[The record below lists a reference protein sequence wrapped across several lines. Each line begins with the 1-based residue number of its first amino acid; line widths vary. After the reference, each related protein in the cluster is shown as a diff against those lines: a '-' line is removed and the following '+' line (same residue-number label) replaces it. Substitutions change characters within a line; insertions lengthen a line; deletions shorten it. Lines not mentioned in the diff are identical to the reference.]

1 MTEPPYWAFFLGIAL
16 FIFVAIFC
24 IVKARQR
31 KELTYYWVS
40 GVCFLIITSFV
51 AALLGQFLLFFA
63 MTGLSVIVC
72 IGLLPR
78 MMELQRE
85 EIVKQ
90 KQETNSSAPLRMR
103 DFLTWK
109 GWIKFRA
116 IHGLRKMLT
125 VYILFNTGIVA
136 ALVLA
141 SIIFSLMPPRIVAI
155 YAISYTAFSSIIS
168 YHQLRKALKEP

>member
-1 MTEPPYWAFFLGIAL
+1 MTEPPYWLFFLGITL
-16 FIFVAIFC
+16 FIVSAFYG
-24 IVKARQR
+24 IVKARR
-31 KELTYYWVS
+31 RNEPVYYWVS
-40 GVCFLIITSFV
+40 GICVLQIIAF
-51 AALLGQFLLFFA
+51 AAILLNQFLVFFA
-63 MTGLSVIVC
+63 TMGLSVIVC

-78 MMELQRE
+78 IMELNRE

-141 SIIFSLMPPRIVAI
+141 SIIFSLMPPRIVAV